1 MKNDQNNSITDIKL
15 LPELDISASSD
26 ALNILISHDYYSSD
40 TDNGR
45 ILLKSLLNALLYSGK
60 EIDNLFLLDSGVK
73 LIDAE
78 AESYP
83 LLIKL
88 IGISDK
94 AYICSDSVQHFNID
108 PVYFPE
114 RLSSLSADEMFGII
128 LTCNSFLHI

>member
-15 LPELDISASSD
+15 LPELDISASTD

-45 ILLKSLLNALLYSGK
+45 ALLKSLINSLLYSGK
-60 EIDNLFLLDSGVK
+60 EIDNLFLLDSSVK

-78 AESYP
+78 SESYP

-88 IGISDK
+88 ISISDK
-94 AYICSDSVQHFNID
+94 AYICSDSVQYYNID
-108 PVYFPE
+108 PFYFPE
-114 RLSSLSADEMFGII
+114 HINKISSDEIFGII
-128 LTCNSFLHI
+128 LTCNNLLHI